1 MGAAP
6 RGGED
11 QKLPRARRIRHGSE
25 IRTLVERGK
34 RSRTA
39 HLDVFDSASPVA
51 HPRAG
56 VIVPRHRHT
65 IVERNLLKRR
75 LREILRK
82 DIRPELA
89 RTGRTIDV
97 LVRAR
102 RQAYGTPFRTL
113 REELLGWM
121 EQRCSPVSSS

>member
-6 RGGED
+6 RGGDD
-11 QKLPRARRIRHGSE
+11 QKLPRARRIRRSSE

-51 HPRAG
+51 HPRGG
-56 VIVPRHRHT
+56 VIVARHRHA
-65 IVERNLLKRR
+65 IVERNLVKRR
-75 LREILRK
+75 LREILRR
-82 DIRPELA
+82 DVLPELA
-89 RTGRTIDV
+89 RSGRAMDV

-102 RQAYGTPFRTL
+102 REAYGAPFATL

-121 EQRCSPVSSS
+121 EQRCSRVSSS